1 MKTLLIDDEQDVRLS
16 LSRFLVKLGHE
27 VVCADDGMAG
37 LREFHSSAF
46 DLVITDLRM
55 PGMDGLEL
63 LRRIKTIEKSPVD
76 VIVITGHGDM
86 ENAIRALKYGAYD
99 YLQKPINVRELA
111 ITIDRS
117 VEYARLRNQYLQLKQ
132 EFEARVALETSGFRG
147 EAEQLRAA
155 YLEEVGLSGLGVY
168 SEAMREVIG
177 QAEKY
182 SRDRSVPVLIQGE
195 SGTGKELVARYIHY
209 YGQPGAFCPF
219 VAVNCGA
226 VTQELFEGELFG
238 HEPGAYTGA
247 TSRGRAG
254 KLEAAHH
261 GSIFLD
267 EVGETPISAQ
277 VKLLRVLEEKKLY
290 RVGGVKEIPV
300 DIRVISAT
308 NKDLEREVADR
319 RFRLDLFYRINT
331 GRIEIPPLR
340 QRREDILPLAL
351 KFAELAYTRHGK
363 RFGGFTP
370 KAEQFLNA
378 FEWPGNV
385 RQLKNVMERLAL
397 MLPVDRVSRADLAAI
412 ADLQMTRPATPREPQ
427 PMVDGPFPL
436 PDGGLD
442 LERLVNRI
450 IAEALEKHKGNQT
463 KAALYLGISRRVL
476 QGRLKKASPPEL
488 ERSRPLKSSS
498 QPLGVE
504 EDSTGHPSAKRP

>member
-1 MKTLLIDDEQDVRLS
+1 LRTLLIDDEQDVRLS
-16 LSRFLVKLGHE
+16 LSKFLGKLGHE

-46 DLVITDLRM
+46 DLVITDIRM

-117 VEYARLRNQYLQLKQ
+117 VEYARLRNQYIKLKQ
-132 EFEARVALETSGFRG
+132 EFEERVALETRGFRG
-147 EAEQLRAA
+147 ETEQLRAA

-168 SEAMREVIG
+168 SEAMRQVIC

-182 SRDRSVPVLIQGE
+182 SRDRSVPVLIEGE

-209 YGQPGAFCPF
+209 YGESGSFSPF

-247 TSRGRAG
+247 TTRGRMG
-254 KLEAAHH
+254 KLEAAH
-261 GSIFLD
+261 GGTIFLD
-267 EVGETPISAQ
+267 EVGETPFAAQ
-277 VKLLRVLEEKKLY
+277 VKLLRVLEEKRLY
-290 RVGGVKEIPV
+290 RVGGVTEIPV

-308 NKDLEREVADR
+308 NKDLEREVAEN

-340 QRREDILPLAL
+340 QRKDDILPLAL
-351 KFAELAYTRHGK
+351 KFAERAYARHGR
-363 RFGGFTP
+363 RFSGFTP
-370 KAEQFLNA
+370 KAERFLLS

-385 RQLKNVMERLAL
+385 RQVKNVMERLAL
-397 MLPVDRVSRADLAAI
+397 LLPDDRVDHRDLSSI
-412 ADLQMTRPATPREPQ
+412 ADLQMTRSAPSFEPHALDDRDFELPA
-427 PMVDGPFPL
+427 
-436 PDGGLD
+436 GGLD
-442 LERLVNRI
+442 LESLISRI
-450 IAEALEKHKGNQT
+450 IAKALERHQGNQT
-463 KAALYLGISRRVL
+463 NTALYLGISRRVL
-476 QGRLKKASPPEL
+476 QGRLKKAFPPGL
-488 ERSRPLKSSS
+488 RSSRS
-498 QPLGVE
+498 
-504 EDSTGHPSAKRP
+504 